1 MEVHS
6 EHRALL
12 KEHYL
17 DRSIYF
23 LMEIVSLCRFQH
35 LARLV
40 MYFFFFFFASAQGL
54 EQDLATCGGTAFVEK
69 MGHRN
74 KLLTKKTDFFW
85 MC

>member
-40 MYFFFFFFASAQGL
+40 MYYFFLPQHK
-54 EQDLATCGGTAFVEK
+54 DLNKILQLVVEL
-69 MGHRN
+69 R
-74 KLLTKKTDFFW
+74 L
-85 MC
+85 

>member
-23 LMEIVSLCRFQH
+23 LMEIASLCRFQH

-40 MYFFFFFFASAQGL
+40 MYFFFFASAQGL
-54 EQDLATCGGTAFVEK
+54 EQDLATCGRTAFVEK

-74 KLLTKKTDFFW
+74 KLLTKKTDFF
-85 MC
+85 